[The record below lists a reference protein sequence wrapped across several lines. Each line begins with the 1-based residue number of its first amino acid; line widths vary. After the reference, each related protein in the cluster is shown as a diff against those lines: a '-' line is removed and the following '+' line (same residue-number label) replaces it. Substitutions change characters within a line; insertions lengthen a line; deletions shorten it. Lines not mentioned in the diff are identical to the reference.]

1 MYGSGTDPVP
11 AAAGMVCRLPCG
23 RCGKDER
30 GFSLVEAIVAI
41 ALVGSAIIIASAFLN
56 TLLISSDHLRMQE
69 GLLSELEAAGE
80 MMRAGI
86 LPLQSGPLA
95 VGGYSGNTPG
105 LSLTAI
111 VEERQPRGLYQ
122 VSLRAECSFRHRRIS
137 RTLVTEI
144 WRP

>member
-1 MYGSGTDPVP
+1 MCALRTEAGPGRTVSSGGEWSRT
-11 AAAGMVCRLPCG
+11 A
-23 RCGKDER
+23 

-56 TLLISSDHLRMQE
+56 TLILSSEHLRTQE
-69 GLLSELEAAGE
+69 ALLAEIEAVSE

-95 VGGYSGNTPG
+95 TGGSSGRTPA

-111 VEERQPRGLYQ
+111 GEAKKPEGLYQ